1 MFWVSN
7 YFALWILI
15 AENNSRYLSQIYGIP
30 KHFVLPEI
38 WRYGRLCYEIA
49 ETVFLIVAF
58 SKNFR
63 KRNVRKTRKTLNF
76 YTLRWYL
83 EGSYQRSWTWLL
95 AEDIISF
102 MDIDKN
108 METMNESTGNF
119 QQRMKVITK
128 DLEGLFIKKKNGW
141 ILWSMGQQICLVW
154 AMYKWTL
161 RDSGG

>member
-1 MFWVSN
+1 MVYQNILFCLRYDGTADFATRLLRLFFW
-7 YFALWILI
+7 LL
-15 AENNSRYLSQIYGIP
+15 
-30 KHFVLPEI
+30 
-38 WRYGRLCYEIA
+38 RLA
-49 ETVFLIVAF
+49 KT
-58 SKNFR
+58 FR

-108 METMNESTGNF
+108 METMNESTGHF
-119 QQRMKVITK
+119 HQRMKVITK
-128 DLEGLFIKKKNGW
+128 YLEGLFIKKKNGW
-141 ILWSMGQQICLVW
+141 ILWSMGQQICPVW